1 MKYGERLIVKYLW
14 RKLLLVREVGF
25 FAERKPVK
33 GNSFLLKGLFIFMA
47 TQ

>member
-14 RKLLLVREVGF
+14 GKLLLVREVGF
-25 FAERKPVK
+25 FPERKPVK
-33 GNSFLLKGLFIFMA
+33 GNSFLFMGLFIFKA